1 MKLKILDLIQSF
13 WAANNLKGFKLACQ
27 FLNVHIIFNVHPK
40 DDHQVPQQPSLSDS
54 ALPHTVNKECIDT
67 NKDEVLAPNTG
78 LEKEKDA
85 NPDSL
90 WGNPFDSLINNV
102 VVPVNHPKGGASPA
116 IHLDINPDGSQ
127 PRGDPGPDEHLWHF
141 FDADDGYSQSTESH
155 ALVSA
160 LSSSQ
165 CDNLGENCMATF
177 DCDSVFWVCDNS
189 ATGHI
194 CNNKRFFKGTL
205 VPADVSVSSATG
217 VSNQLT
223 MGIVLLT
230 LQDDDGLQHTFN
242 LHKVI
247 YMPHSP
253 VNILSTKR
261 LAELFP
267 TISGAPDKKGTG
279 VTSLYDDY
287 LLFWDNRRFTK

>member
-102 VVPVNHPKGGASPA
+102 VVPVNHPKGG
-116 IHLDINPDGSQ
+116 G
-127 PRGDPGPDEHLWHF
+127 
-141 FDADDGYSQSTESH
+141 
-155 ALVSA
+155 
-160 LSSSQ
+160 
-165 CDNLGENCMATF
+165 
-177 DCDSVFWVCDNS
+177 
-189 ATGHI
+189 
-194 CNNKRFFKGTL
+194 
-205 VPADVSVSSATG
+205 G
-217 VSNQLT
+217 VSGNQF
-223 MGIVLLT
+223 G
-230 LQDDDGLQHTFN
+230 
-242 LHKVI
+242 
-247 YMPHSP
+247 Y
-253 VNILSTKR
+253 
-261 LAELFP
+261 
-267 TISGAPDKKGTG
+267 
-279 VTSLYDDY
+279 
-287 LLFWDNRRFTK
+287 